1 MVDLSIAMLN
11 YQRVVATV
19 PDLSIS
25 VSRFGRSPEQWVF
38 RGFQTCQFCP
48 RVNGSKMPL
57 WMDPFQFK
65 TLIISNDGGSGR
77 CAACFRL
84 SHLQLPLQKVYP
96 RHGHVMP
103 CLPHKTCI
111 RTRAKS
117 SLSGDRKLWDQLNPR
132 HSRRCWHCGRGYCWP
147 PG

>member
-77 CAACFRL
+77 CAACFHL

-96 RHGHVMP
+96 RHGYVNCRHFSTPTSVKSTPDMAMSYHVCHTKP
-103 CLPHKTCI
+103 ASGRSKALRSAQPKT
-111 RTRAKS
+111 
-117 SLSGDRKLWDQLNPR
+117 Q
-132 HSRRCWHCGRGYCWP
+132 
-147 PG
+147 